1 MCAERGFGG
10 LAQADLALCVGV
22 FFLQALDVV
31 GLPQGLGAEGT
42 EGGGEGLAVL
52 GIALCGSVSD
62 GPGAQDGQ

>member
-1 MCAERGFGG
+1 MCPERGFGG
-10 LAQADLALCVGV
+10 LAQADLALGVGV